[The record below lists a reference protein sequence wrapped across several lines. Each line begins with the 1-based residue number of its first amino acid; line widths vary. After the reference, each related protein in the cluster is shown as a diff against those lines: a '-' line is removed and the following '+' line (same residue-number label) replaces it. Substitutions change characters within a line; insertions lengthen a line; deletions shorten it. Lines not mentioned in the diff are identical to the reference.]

1 MVHLHPIQAPCIHG
15 STDTCTDRYMHA
27 HTNIPTYIPT
37 CMSRH
42 RLTHMHTAGPHLQ
55 INTYAYVHTSQVHT
69 QLHACSQSHV
79 CMQAQTC
86 TCRHIHVCPH
96 KRAYGHRLP
105 PTHPSS
111 QLGAVFQ
118 HRVFMNGLYRGIPTF
133 TLDGSCTDS
142 IHISPSHLLILP
154 EVTML
159 SL

>member
-1 MVHLHPIQAPCIHG
+1 MHG
-15 STDTCTDRYMHA
+15 STDTCADTYMHA
-27 HTNIPTYIPT
+27 HTNTPT

-69 QLHACSQSHV
+69 QLHAGSQSHV

-96 KRAYGHRLP
+96 KHAYGHRLP

-111 QLGAVFQ
+111 QLGAIFQ
-118 HRVFMNGLYRGIPTF
+118 QSFHEWALQRARWV